1 FQSTVCK
8 KSRAWLGVIPPV
20 SSPICARFPTSS
32 PDGTFTIG
40 LGPSRNR
47 TQSLYWVV
55 VGVGPVMLLAIAP
68 VAVAGP
74 GHVPYCAFTDRGI
87 CTASDDPSSD
97 CGKARLGCPASL
109 TISCSRARSTVTF
122 TLCSPPTTRV
132 G

>member
-1 FQSTVCK
+1 MLRVAFQSTVCR

-47 TQSLYWVV
+47 KQSLNCVV

-74 GHVPYCAFTDRGI
+74 GHVPYCRLADRGI
-87 CTASDDPSSD
+87 CTASEEPSSD
-97 CGKARLGCPASL
+97 LG
-109 TISCSRARSTVTF
+109 RVRS
-122 TLCSPPTTRV
+122 